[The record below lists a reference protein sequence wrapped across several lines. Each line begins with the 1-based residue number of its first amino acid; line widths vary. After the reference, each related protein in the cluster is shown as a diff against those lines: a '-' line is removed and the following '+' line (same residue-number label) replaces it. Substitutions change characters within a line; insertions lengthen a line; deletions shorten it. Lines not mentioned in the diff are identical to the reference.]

1 VEVLERHSPART
13 ANVGSYS
20 MPTDVIVALVMTS
33 AFGIFAASA
42 TAADSAL
49 SALRACNDQ

>member
-1 VEVLERHSPART
+1 
-13 ANVGSYS
+13 